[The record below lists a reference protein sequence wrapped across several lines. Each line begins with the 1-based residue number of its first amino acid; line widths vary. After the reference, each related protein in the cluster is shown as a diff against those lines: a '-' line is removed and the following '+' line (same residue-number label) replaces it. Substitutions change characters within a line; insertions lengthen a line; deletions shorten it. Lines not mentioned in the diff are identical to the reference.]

1 MTRPPHGTD
10 RLKWIRRA
18 AIAAWTAWLASY
30 ALMAYQLFARVIHPH
45 FLPLVSLMLI
55 GCAAGIA
62 AAGLGVWRM
71 IRGPSRRGALG
82 WSLAGAIPILLWAA
96 HGTYAMSTVRTPGN
110 RPMDYRLKLA
120 DVGAAAV
127 ADGLVRLVYPNR
139 LAGEHT
145 VMIYDHCADPEADVA
160 EMDRHIEQV
169 GKTLGR
175 SLPTKVYWVRG
186 GLLGIRGVSLV
197 GTAICGDF
205 GPPRKSEGLSY
216 IDRHETAHNVFH
228 DQLPATACPPTVLY
242 EGWAESQSGE
252 PLHERA
258 RELLEKRGGRR
269 LARSARQLLSPEMYG
284 HGGWEVY
291 FQGGLLVDFLVRR
304 YGGEKF
310 FELCAT
316 CRPET
321 IADDC
326 QLVYGADL
334 DELDDL
340 FWGDLRDRAYGKRQ
354 NRQKSISAEL
364 GLPED
369 GPNDESAR
377 QEFLQSYPKE
387 VEKLKEAYRH
397 VRISAVVK
405 LESTSP
411 PRERNVEII
420 RHGERVRRTQRE
432 GEWTS
437 IEVATPQ
444 RCFYLAKKAGD
455 ARFETPR
462 VRTGPRAYQSTL
474 TSIRAYAGEAEAPYQ
489 AEDTDLLDRMKS
501 PCFAVTRAVRS
512 QEGPQRRV
520 TVYFEDVIP
529 SEFGPLA
536 HGGWLRFRP
545 DECWALD
552 AYNVRTKCLQPELL
566 PTDEKG
572 TTQLP
577 VFAIHQGVVRYRGH
591 EKGIPVLESVERKV
605 LERMGRQGAP
615 LVEQKIIEG
624 GKWSYTRR
632 FQITEIHF
640 RPAPD
645 ETFDLASFDADS
657 PAQEPHPAA
666 SPKER
671 REDIFV
677 RLTRWL
683 VWAIWSCSAG
693 VAISAALPLVRWRP
707 FKRRHSA

>member
-1 MTRPPHGTD
+1 VTRPPHGTD

-30 ALMAYQLFARVIHPH
+30 ALMASQLFARVIHPH
-45 FLPLVSLMLI
+45 FLPLVSLMLL

-62 AAGLGVWRM
+62 AAGLGLWRT
-71 IRGPSRRGALG
+71 IRGPSRRGAVG

-120 DVGAAAV
+120 DVGAAAI
-127 ADGLVRLVYPNR
+127 ADGLVRLAYPNR
-139 LAGEHT
+139 LVGEHT

-160 EMDRHIEQV
+160 EMDRHIDQV

-197 GTAICGDF
+197 GTAVCSIED
-205 GPPRKSEGLSY
+205 PSERKAGRLSY
-216 IDRHETAHNVFH
+216 LDRHETAHNVFH

-326 QLVYGADL
+326 QRVYGADL

-364 GLPED
+364 GLPES

-377 QEFLQSYPKE
+377 QEFLQRYPKE

-397 VRISAVVK
+397 VRMAAVAKWEAPKRPGVAS
-405 LESTSP
+405 L
-411 PRERNVEII
+411 RERRFEIV
-420 RHGERVRRTQRE
+420 RDGDRVRLTRRE
-432 GEWTS
+432 DEWTS

-444 RCFYLAKKAGD
+444 QCFYLAKKAGD
-455 ARFETPR
+455 ARFETRWAR
-462 VRTGPRAYQSTL
+462 VGPSAGHRSTL
-474 TSIRAYAGEAEAPYQ
+474 EEIRAVNPELGAPYQ
-489 AEDTDLLDRMKS
+489 LPWIDVLERMRS
-501 PCFAVTRAVRS
+501 PCFTVTRAVPS
-512 QEGPQRRV
+512 QEGSRRLV
-520 TVYFEDVIP
+520 KVYFEYELPGDDVPYI
-529 SEFGPLA
+529 EA
-536 HGGWLRFRP
+536 GWWSFRP
-545 DECWALD
+545 DDCWAFD
-552 AYNVRTKCLQPELL
+552 AYEVRAKGLEPDARRAISKERQSELS
-566 PTDEKG
+566 
-572 TTQLP
+572 
-577 VFAIHQGVVRYRGH
+577 VFAINQGTIRYRGK
-591 EKGIPVLESVERKV
+591 EKGIPVLESVERKFI
-605 LERMGRQGAP
+605 RAD
-615 LVEQKIIEG
+615 
-624 GKWSYTRR
+624 KWQYTKTVR
-632 FQITEIHF
+632 ITEIQF
-640 RPAPD
+640 GPASD
-645 ETFDLASFDADS
+645 ATFDLASFDADP
-657 PAQEPHPAA
+657 PAQEPHSAA
-666 SPKER
+666 SAKEPK
-671 REDIFV
+671 EDIFV

-693 VAISAALPLVRWRP
+693 VAISTALPLVRWRP